1 MMQVWRIV
9 IIFISKLLFSTVNIF
24 LTKILWLDVFTQKRV
39 NKEDGEMKNQHEA
52 EDHIFLLPAKTKPSI
67 LFCLD
72 ICYVDFFCCL
82 RIYILWSFY
91 LLVSIQ
97 FSEIIWLIEWVKSNI
112 KLNEINN
119 TWKIALSIEFLMKS
133 MLIVRIDKIY
143 LHKNEMKHMIF
154 CKTCPIKMSSNLSNF
169 QFT

>member
-1 MMQVWRIV
+1 MWTLTFQLPNYIKMKWYITFQIYASRIV
-9 IIFISKLLFSTVNIF
+9 IISISKLFTFSTVNIF

-91 LLVSIQ
+91 LLLSTRIFRNYLINRRTKKQ
-97 FSEIIWLIEWVKSNI
+97 CKSKWNKKWFRFQIFSPN
-112 KLNEINN
+112 
-119 TWKIALSIEFLMKS
+119 AL
-133 MLIVRIDKIY
+133 
-143 LHKNEMKHMIF
+143 
-154 CKTCPIKMSSNLSNF
+154 
-169 QFT
+169 